1 MSEEKKNFR
10 KLSSYAIIMIL
21 AAVIVII
28 IAAMA
33 DNRET
38 KYEDQ
43 ITEKEQLNVSIQ
55 NEIVRLKD
63 ENYTLGKEKEALQS
77 QLESQKTA
85 ISVSDAINQVLIL
98 WQEDRTDEARTAL
111 LSVDRSALT
120 PEQTAACEAL
130 DKLLAA
136 AQTETNEGE
145 PQKRK
150 D

>member
-33 DNRET
+33 DDRET

-63 ENYTLGKEKEALQS
+63 ENYTLGKEKEDLQS
-77 QLESQKTA
+77 QLEPQKTA
-85 ISVSDAINQVLIL
+85 LTVSDTINQVLIL
-98 WQEDRTDEARTAL
+98 WQESRADEAKAAL
-111 LSVDRSALT
+111 LAIDRSALT

-130 DKLLAA
+130 DQLLAA
-136 AQTETNEGE
+136 AQTETNESE